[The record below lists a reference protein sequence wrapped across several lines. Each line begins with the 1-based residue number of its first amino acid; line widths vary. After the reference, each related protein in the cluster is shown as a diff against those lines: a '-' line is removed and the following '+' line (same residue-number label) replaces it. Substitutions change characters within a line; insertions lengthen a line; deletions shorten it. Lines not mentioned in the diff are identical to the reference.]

1 MILHSTPCSQ
11 PPTTVLLVQDGYLT
25 QAGPRSL
32 FRTRFEIWA
41 ERFQNIDKGSGR
53 EGGRGVGGER
63 EGKMN
68 QFISA
73 LAVSSKILKLH
84 AIMFFIV
91 HCKIES
97 LW

>member
-1 MILHSTPCSQ
+1 M
-11 PPTTVLLVQDGYLT
+11 G
-25 QAGPRSL
+25 
-32 FRTRFEIWA
+32 E
-41 ERFQNIDKGSGR
+41 
-53 EGGRGVGGER
+53 ER

-73 LAVSSKILKLH
+73 LAVSSKILKLR